1 MSNFDFANGQ
11 RSSGLQVDI
20 TADNAARLMT
30 LEMERIQR
38 HVPRIPL
45 NAVDLPYLIEKN
57 VITLAEARQ
66 LLGFTE

>member
-1 MSNFDFANGQ
+1 MSNFAN
-11 RSSGLQVDI
+11 DY
-20 TADNAARLMT
+20 ANAAKLTAKLMP
-30 LEMERIQR
+30 ERIQR